1 MPKYFL
7 MAHPHTPELRVQQ
20 LNGEVTHLANGD
32 WQFQYRLHGNLT
44 DLKLP
49 APSQAKAQDGLWQHT
64 CFEAFVQVQGA
75 AAYYEFNFSPSSEWA
90 AYAFTAY
97 RERDLSWQ
105 ASASPCIQTEYV
117 NDAQLVLTATI
128 PAALLP
134 AKASDQGW
142 RIGLTAVLEDN
153 QGHKSY
159 WALSHVATNP
169 DFHQAASF
177 IAML

>member
-64 CFEAFVQVQGA
+64 CFEAFVQVQGV
-75 AAYYEFNFSPSSEWA
+75 AAYYEWTGGWIPPGVVRKTSDRGKKGLSDSTKGE
-90 AYAFTAY
+90 YSG
-97 RERDLSWQ
+97 ERNLS
-105 ASASPCIQTEYV
+105 
-117 NDAQLVLTATI
+117 
-128 PAALLP
+128 
-134 AKASDQGW
+134 G
-142 RIGLTAVLEDN
+142 
-153 QGHKSY
+153 
-159 WALSHVATNP
+159 
-169 DFHQAASF
+169 
-177 IAML
+177 